1 MIYDGMICD
10 GMIIMRSIYK
20 GFVET
25 RFESEKVSGEVLC
38 YKAYM

>member
-1 MIYDGMICD
+1 MIYE
-10 GMIIMRSIYK
+10 RSICK

-25 RFESEKVSGEVLC
+25 LFQSEKVSGEVLC